1 MKEKRT
7 AFTHIDTVV
16 LSIIIVI
23 GFLFRL
29 YKFDIPLAEYY
40 SWRQVESANIGTIA
54 LQENSV
60 ITTIA
65 GTKRTEPYFVE
76 FPLYNSIFAFLD
88 QVTPFF
94 NLTIWGRLVSAFF
107 SLAIIGV
114 LYYLCLKE
122 ASRAVAIGAALFY
135 AIFPFS
141 VFFSRTILPETPALA
156 LVFMGIWFFYL
167 YVRSSNVFLR
177 GVLYVLSIIMITL
190 GILTKPT
197 VAIYCLPLIVLF
209 FRKYEISFVQKPLFY
224 MYWLA
229 IFIPFIIWM
238 YLLGFPLPSTSNTS
252 LFNNIATPEG
262 KENIFLSP
270 LYFKTVFFQRINDT
284 ILGGFMSFML
294 LIGIISKQKKVFLHS
309 FGISALLSLAVF
321 QGAHIQNAYYQLL
334 ILPAIAIFVGLGL
347 STVIHQ
353 SKNWMHP
360 ALTYVTILCVTGLS
374 WYFSY
379 SIMKD
384 YYTYSSDLIRI
395 ARIINTLTSADDLI
409 VTDRSGDPTLLYL
422 ANRRG
427 SAKTEN
433 DLNDYKE
440 QGYRYFVTDNTER
453 IESIK
458 LQNSYKVVFQNDKF
472 ALFQL

>member
-1 MKEKRT
+1 MKEKGPPFIR
-7 AFTHIDTVV
+7 IDTIV
-16 LSIIIVI
+16 LTIIIVI
-23 GFLFRL
+23 GFILRL

-40 SWRQVESANIGTIA
+40 SWRQVESANIGTVA
-54 LQENSV
+54 LQEGNV
-60 ITTIA
+60 IDTIA
-65 GTKRTEPYFVE
+65 GTERKELYFVE
-76 FPLYNSIFAFLD
+76 FPVYNSIFAFFD
-88 QVTPFF
+88 QVMPFF
-94 NLTIWGRLVSAFF
+94 NLTIWGRLVSAVL
-107 SLAIIGV
+107 SLAIIGI

-122 ASRAVAIGAALFY
+122 ASRTAAIGAALFY

-156 LVFMGIWFFYL
+156 FMFMGIWFFYL
-167 YVRSSNVFLR
+167 YIRSNNPFFS
-177 GVLYVLSIIMITL
+177 GSMYILSIITASL

-209 FRKYEISFVQKPLFY
+209 FRKYEISFLQKPLFY
-224 MYWLA
+224 LYWIA
-229 IFIPFIIWM
+229 ISIPFIIWM
-238 YLLGFPLPSTSNTS
+238 YMLGFPLPLPSNTS
-252 LFNNIATPEG
+252 LFSKIATPDGE
-262 KENIFLSP
+262 ENIFLSP
-270 LYFKTVFFQRINDT
+270 LFFKTVFFQRINDT

-294 LIGIISKQKKVFLHS
+294 ILGIIGKQKRVFLHA
-309 FGISALLSLAVF
+309 FGISALLSLAIF
-321 QGAHIQNAYYQLL
+321 QGAHIQNAYYQVLL
-334 ILPAIAIFVGLGL
+334 LPAIAIFAGLGL
-347 STVIHQ
+347 SALIHQ

-360 ALTYVTILCVTGLS
+360 VLTYVTIICVAGLS

-379 SIMKD
+379 SIVKD

-433 DLNDYKE
+433 DLDDYKD

-458 LQNSYKVVFQNDKF
+458 LQGNYQVVFQNDKF